1 MSELGGNIDI
11 GARATRGLRRP
22 SRGFMARLGVPVG
35 GRVRKLRAVGD
46 PLASPLLGRWEANLS
61 TSRQFRSSLL
71 FCGSFNLPGFFD
83 SPGGCADLANKTD

>member
-1 MSELGGNIDI
+1 MLVQRAVSEDP
-11 GARATRGLRRP
+11 RWT
-22 SRGFMARLGVPVG
+22 
-35 GRVRKLRAVGD
+35 RAVGD
-46 PLASPLLGRWEANLS
+46 PLALPLLGRWEANLS